1 MWGFTLHPH
10 PKVSLLASGS
20 EELQSLKRKL
30 VETLIGHS
38 FFFLLVEKAS
48 ESQVAVKRP
57 ASLVQKAF
65 HRLTKPR
72 CCPVSGQSW
81 QHDLRHWVWWREV
94 CALLGI
100 ILSCAGFRAPGAAV
114 SFCSRWLDGA
124 GTCLCP
130 HMDGTGLGS
139 SQGIVLG

>member
-65 HRLTKPR
+65 HRLP
-72 CCPVSGQSW
+72 
-81 QHDLRHWVWWREV
+81 
-94 CALLGI
+94 
-100 ILSCAGFRAPGAAV
+100 
-114 SFCSRWLDGA
+114 
-124 GTCLCP
+124 
-130 HMDGTGLGS
+130 
-139 SQGIVLG
+139 SQGAVLCQGRAGSMTLDIGFGGERSVHF